1 MKKFLYF
8 ILIVC
13 ILNILSMPSFSIA
26 ENLQIDVQEGEI
38 SVETIPNNPQ
48 PYGDVTINLTSYAT
62 DLNKAIIVWTG
73 DKGVILSGI
82 GETSYSFKA
91 GGPNTSNAFNI
102 KITPVGSMNT
112 ISKKIVINPSE
123 IDVVWESV
131 DGYTPPFY
139 KGKALPTS
147 GSTIRVVAI
156 PNTNTIK
163 TGVGSMAYIWSN
175 TSETKLDASGY
186 NKNSYTFKNSM
197 FDDTNEVKVIASS
210 VNGNY
215 GAESTIK
222 IPVYPPKVLF
232 YKKSPTEGVL
242 YNKNLDN
249 NYVFSE
255 EEMTIVAVPY
265 FLATKGVE
273 FNFNYNWDVNGEPI
287 KTPKKKTELTIR
299 PASRGGYADI
309 SITIESVSDLFQK
322 VIGQLKLT
330 L

>member
-1 MKKFLYF
+1 
-8 ILIVC
+8 
-13 ILNILSMPSFSIA
+13 MPSFSIA

>member
-13 ILNILSMPSFSIA
+13 ILNILSISSFSSA
-26 ENLQIDVQEGEI
+26 ELQIEVQEGEI

-48 PYGDVTINLTSYAT
+48 PYDNVTINLTSYAT
-62 DLNKAIIVWTG
+62 DLNKAIILWTG
-73 DKGVILSGI
+73 DKGTLLSGI
-82 GETSYSFKA
+82 GETSYSFKT
-91 GGPNTSNAFNI
+91 GGPNTSNTFNV
-102 KITPVGSMNT
+102 KITPIGSMNT
-112 ISKKIVINPSE
+112 INKRIVITPSE
-123 IDVVWESV
+123 VDAVWESV
-131 DGYTPPFY
+131 DGHTPPFY

-163 TGVGSMAYIWSN
+163 SGMGSMAYVWTN
-175 TSETKLDASGY
+175 ANENKVNESGY
-186 NKNSYTFKNSM
+186 NKSSYTFKNSM
-197 FDDTNEVKVIASS
+197 FNDINEIKVAVSS

-215 GAESTIK
+215 GAESK
-222 IPVYPPKVLF
+222 IEIPIYPPKVLF

-249 NYVFSE
+249 NFIFSE
-255 EEMTIVAVPY
+255 EEITIVAVPY
-265 FLATKGVE
+265 FLATKGVS
-273 FNFNYNWDVNGEPI
+273 FNFNYNWNINGDPI
-287 KTPKKKTELTIR
+287 KTPRKKTELTIR
-299 PASRGGYADI
+299 PTSRGGYADI
-309 SITIESVSDLFQK
+309 RITIESVSDLFQK

>member
-8 ILIVC
+8 ILIVS
-13 ILNILSMPSFSIA
+13 ILNILSMPSFSVA
-26 ENLQIDVQEGEI
+26 DLQIDVQEGEI

-48 PYGDVTINLTSYAT
+48 PYGDVTINITSYAT

-82 GETSYSFKA
+82 GETSYSFKT
-91 GGPNTSNAFNI
+91 GGPNTSNTFNI

-112 ISKKIVINPSE
+112 INKKIVINPSE
-123 IDVVWESV
+123 VDAVWESV

-139 KGKALPTS
+139 KGKTLPTS

-156 PNTNTIK
+156 PNTDTIK
-163 TGVGSMAYIWSN
+163 SGIGSMAYIWSN
-175 TSETKLDASGY
+175 TNETKLDASGY
-186 NKNSYTFKNSM
+186 NKSSYTFKNSM
-197 FDDTNEVKVIASS
+197 FDNINEIKVVASS
-210 VNGNY
+210 VNGDY
-215 GAESTIK
+215 GAESTIE

-232 YKKSPTEGVL
+232 YKKSPTEGIL
-242 YNKNLDN
+242 YSKNLDN

-255 EEMTIVAVPY
+255 DEMTIVAVPY
-265 FLATKGVE
+265 FLATKGVS
-273 FNFNYNWDVNGEPI
+273 FNFNYSWDINGDPI
-287 KTPKKKTELTIR
+287 KTPKKKTELTIQ